1 MCPLRASKASPHQS
15 PSEELVQGA
24 ASQTRAA
31 RIADFEGP
39 AALGDDELLGLV
51 LGRGARGL
59 PAGVFARN
67 LLEEAGGLA
76 RLARLRTAGLL
87 AFRGL
92 GTAQASRITAAF
104 ELGRRV
110 ERDNTRQGS
119 TVPLSKERVVAWAT
133 PRLASLDHEEV
144 WVLCVNAQSAL
155 RSSWQVGRGGI
166 HGCGLLARDLLIP
179 VVRDAASGFVLVHN
193 HPSGDPTPSRED
205 IEMTRA
211 LQVAA
216 TAICVPLLDH
226 VVIAQGGAQSFFEL
240 GLLEV

>member
-1 MCPLRASKASPHQS
+1 MSSLPASKEVQRNITTEISPARYQ
-15 PSEELVQGA
+15 
-24 ASQTRAA
+24 

-39 AALGDDELLGLV
+39 AALGDDELLTLL
-51 LGRGARGL
+51 LGRGGRGL
-59 PAGVFARN
+59 HAGVFART

-87 AFRGL
+87 ALPGL
-92 GTAQASRITAAF
+92 GRLQATKLAAAF

-110 ERDNTRQGS
+110 ERDSTRQGS
-119 TVPLSKERVVAWAT
+119 SVPLSKERVVAWAA
-133 PRLASLDHEEV
+133 PRLAALDHEEV

-155 RSSWQVGRGGI
+155 RSTWQVGRGGI

-211 LQVAA
+211 LQLAA
-216 TAICVPLLDH
+216 TVICIPLLDH
-226 VVIAQGGAQSFFEL
+226 VVVARGGAQSFFEL